1 VTRTATRIV
10 IDASTAVALVIGRH
24 PRADR
29 ALAVLDEAD
38 TVLAPRLY
46 WTEVAHALWKYSRL
60 GLHESDAIRCLEEA
74 GALVEEPVDDELL
87 STEALV
93 AAVRFA
99 HPVYDALYAVLARR
113 RGAAVLTLDQRL
125 RRLLEK
131 MRVDAV

>member
-1 VTRTATRIV
+1 MKRVV

-24 PRADR
+24 PEAER
-29 ALAVLDEAD
+29 ALTVLDEAD

-46 WTEVAHALWKYSRL
+46 WNEVANALWKYSCHS
-60 GLHESDAIRCLEEA
+60 GLPESVAVGYLEEA
-74 GALVEEPVDDELL
+74 AALVEEPVDDELL

-93 AAVRFA
+93 AAIRFE

-113 RGAAVLTLDQRL
+113 RGAAVLTLDRRL
-125 RRLLEK
+125 RSLLEK

>member
-1 VTRTATRIV
+1 MTRIV

-24 PRADR
+24 PDAAS
-29 ALAVLDEAD
+29 ALAVLDEAE

-46 WTEVAHALWKYSRL
+46 STEVANALWKYARDSNL
-60 GLHESDAIRCLEEA
+60 PETVAVSYLEEA
-74 GALVEEPVDDELL
+74 VAIVQEQVDDELL

-93 AAVRFA
+93 AAIRFD

-113 RGAAVLTLDQRL
+113 RGAAVITLDRKL
-125 RRLLEK
+125 RSLLAK